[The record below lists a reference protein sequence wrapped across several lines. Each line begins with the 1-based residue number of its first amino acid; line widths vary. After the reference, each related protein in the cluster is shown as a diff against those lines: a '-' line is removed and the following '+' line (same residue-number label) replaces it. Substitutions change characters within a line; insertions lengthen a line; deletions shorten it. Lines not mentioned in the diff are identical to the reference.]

1 MSLMIATVVTF
12 AKWEHFVPFGLT
24 ELMELCVGCQMFTQY
39 EDIITQQVWYDS
51 CAAPVQLL
59 DYLQTTTDYYYCT
72 S

>member
-39 EDIITQQVWYDS
+39 EDIIMQQV
-51 CAAPVQLL
+51 
-59 DYLQTTTDYYYCT
+59 
-72 S
+72 